1 MTATMAR
8 SSAGAE
14 LRAALERELV
24 SAVGAFNPFVARLDI
39 CCANSRG
46 VWLPTRW
53 ASIRRLGVWHH
64 SWFPL
69 SKATNPACSKSRS

>member
-24 SAVGAFNPFVARLDI
+24 SAVGAFNPFVARLVEE
-39 CCANSRG
+39 AGFKGVLRLRG
-46 VWLPTRW
+46 GALKLAGATRRGRDS
-53 ASIRRLGVWHH
+53 A
-64 SWFPL
+64 
-69 SKATNPACSKSRS
+69 